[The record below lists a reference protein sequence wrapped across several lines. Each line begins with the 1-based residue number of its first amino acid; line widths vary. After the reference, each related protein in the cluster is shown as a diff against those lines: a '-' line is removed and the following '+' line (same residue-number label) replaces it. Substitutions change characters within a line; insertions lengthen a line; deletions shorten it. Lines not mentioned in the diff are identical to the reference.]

1 MSSKTSCI
9 REESAFQIRVCV
21 HIKDGEK
28 VREAVLSPDIRGKIT
43 AYKYVLSESLG
54 RAAERS
60 SFGNS
65 LRLFAT
71 VVMLR
76 VYCVQSFRPTC
87 PVVHVYT
94 CPFIARKRRTDGQ
107 TERQKKR
114 KRKKGKTRKE
124 TIVSSAIGSSR
135 VSVVEVHLVLRT
147 REKMLER
154 LNERVGVII
163 ERPRLDLIF

>member
-1 MSSKTSCI
+1 M
-9 REESAFQIRVCV
+9 CV
-21 HIKDGEK
+21 RIKDGEK

-94 CPFIARKRRTDGQ
+94 SCSFIARKRQTDGR
-107 TERQKKR
+107 TERQR
-114 KRKKGKTRKE
+114 DR
-124 TIVSSAIGSSR
+124 GS
-135 VSVVEVHLVLRT
+135 E
-147 REKMLER
+147 REKREDTKGDDCVFSDR
-154 LNERVGVII
+154 FVQGFSSGSAPGVADAGKDVRTT
-163 ERPRLDLIF
+163 E